1 MSHLG
6 YLACSVAKRVGGS
19 QVQKILS
26 LSFISGLSGRVMYA
40 LLAPSKPKV
49 LSAYDV
55 DMATHTAVKKRRQH
69 YMLR

>member
-1 MSHLG
+1 MP
-6 YLACSVAKRVGGS
+6 R
-19 QVQKILS
+19 QVQKNLLTSQPLS
-26 LSFISGLSGRVMYA
+26 LSIISGLSGRVMYA